1 MAWSNFQVPKSSIV
15 ENSNQCVNFNKEC
28 VTHMS
33 FYKVDINCAIFKQ
46 ALETSLDKCNS
57 TCGSKDVAM
66 RIC

>member
-1 MAWSNFQVPKSSIV
+1 
-15 ENSNQCVNFNKEC
+15 
-28 VTHMS
+28 MS

-57 TCGSKDVAM
+57 TCGLKDVAM